1 MILISLHDKGQITC
15 RGASVRSIR
24 AIEVY
29 RSEGDTVS
37 VTVDP
42 TDWLEGEV
50 LSSITKDGASQ
61 TLASGKA
68 TFQLSAADQAEY
80 EIAANSASGRKR
92 SFVIRFK
99 TDTIA
104 PEQY

>member
-1 MILISLHDKGQITC
+1 MILIGLHDKGQITC

-24 AIEVY
+24 AIEIY
-29 RSEGDTVS
+29 RSESDSVS

-42 TDWLEGEV
+42 ADWLEGET
-50 LSSITKDGASQ
+50 LSSITKDGAAQ

-68 TFQLSAADQAEY
+68 TFQISAADQTEY
-80 EIAANSASGRKR
+80 KIAANSASGRKR
-92 SFVIRFK
+92 SFVIQFK